1 MLQEDAI
8 RSCVWEFIKLGAL
21 KVHSAPYCPHI
32 TAKLVLPVERYDA
45 CCEPVRMQAS
55 ALRLMSRVGCTN
67 FSCMQDVS
75 VKAVPE
81 TVVLQRPEEDV
92 SKLLDVPAQQL
103 LLRWVAHHIGAAG
116 PAWEAW
122 LPLKDM
128 GPDLA
133 DCTALGCLLA
143 QLEPQTASVINLRC
157 APTFLIDSLLHEV
170 TASTGQRLKQGGC
183 AVQLYACV
191 SALFRQWLSC
201 SLCLQLY

>member
-1 MLQEDAI
+1 M
-8 RSCVWEFIKLGAL
+8 
-21 KVHSAPYCPHI
+21 
-32 TAKLVLPVERYDA
+32 
-45 CCEPVRMQAS
+45 
-55 ALRLMSRVGCTN
+55 
-67 FSCMQDVS
+67 
-75 VKAVPE
+75 KAVPE

-92 SKLLDVPAQQL
+92 AKLLDVPAQQL

-157 APTFLIDSLLHEV
+157 VPTILIDGLLHEV
-170 TASTGQRLKQGGC
+170 TAGRGKSGYKAG
-183 AVQLYACV
+183 VQCIHRHGDLPCLF
-191 SALFRQWLSC
+191 SAISW
-201 SLCLQLY
+201 LCLQL